1 MIILEEG
8 IRMEFYTASP
18 EETRELGMRLGQN
31 ISAGTVLALFGDLGT
46 GKTCFAQGV
55 AAGLDVTDRYLPS
68 PTFVLI
74 REYQG
79 RVPFYHIDLY
89 RLTPGL
95 DIDRLGLDE
104 YLEGEGVSAIEWAEK
119 LGEHLPPDAIR
130 ICLSVTGKKSR
141 KITGKNLP
149 PELRG

>member
-1 MIILEEG
+1 
-8 IRMEFYTASP
+8 MEFHTASP
-18 EETRELGMRLGQN
+18 EETRELGMRLGRC
-31 ISAGTVLALFGDLGT
+31 ISAGAVLALFGDLGS

-74 REYQG
+74 REYRG

-89 RLTPGL
+89 RLSPGIE
-95 DIDRLGLDE
+95 IDRLGLDE
-104 YLEGEGVSAIEWAEK
+104 YLEGEGISAIEWAEK
-119 LGEHLPPDAIR
+119 LGDYLPPDAIR
-130 ICLSVTGKKSR
+130 IWLSVTGKNSR
-141 KITGKNLP
+141 KITGENLP